1 MKEIKNNE
9 EIILK
14 RKLMINKFNEEIN
27 EFNDVTKNI
36 AKRQEQIILEQ
47 AKKVEQITL
56 LKNEYFK
63 LRQIY
68 VNEAKSNAEIKNKL
82 SKEIIKYKEQLYNN
96 TKIIKLLNRRSSIES
111 LHKKLYIRNI
121 GRNHEALN
129 QTYITAFM
137 VHCLKYRGCC
147 FVLSLL

>member
-1 MKEIKNNE
+1 MKKIKSNE

-111 LHKKLYIRNI
+111 LHKKLYIHNI

-129 QTYITAFM
+129 QTYITAVF
-137 VHCLKYRGCC
+137 
-147 FVLSLL
+147 